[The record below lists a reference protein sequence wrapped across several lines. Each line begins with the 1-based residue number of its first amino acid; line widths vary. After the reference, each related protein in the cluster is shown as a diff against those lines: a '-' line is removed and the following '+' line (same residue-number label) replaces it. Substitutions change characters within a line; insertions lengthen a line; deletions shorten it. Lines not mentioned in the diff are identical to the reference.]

1 MVMRYLEMTGIAK
14 PVSVI
19 ALGTNTR
26 AFMPDAYARAA
37 QLLDAFLDAG
47 GNLID
52 TAHIYGF
59 GNSEKILGRWLK
71 ERGRRDEIILLTKGC
86 HPIVDPRNVFGKPWL
101 PRVTPKAIRADLA
114 DSLKRLQTNYV
125 DLYLLH
131 RDDEYAPVGPL
142 IEALNVEQKR
152 GRIRAFGASNWRAA
166 RIAEANAYAARNDL
180 NGFVVSSS
188 QFGLAQ
194 PVRSVF
200 PGTVTLSLDESA
212 WHAANQFPLLAYSPL
227 GAGYVARA
235 ANEFG
240 ARDVAESDVY
250 ASEQNNAR
258 AQLAAQLA
266 ARKNV
271 SPTQIALAYALR
283 QNFPSGAVVGP
294 TSVAHLQQLV
304 AALDISLD
312 ADEIAFLE
320 QA

>member
-1 MVMRYLEMTGIAK
+1 MRYLALEGITR

-26 AFMPDAYARAA
+26 AFTSNAYVRAA

-59 GNSEKILGRWLK
+59 GGSETILGRWLK
-71 ERGRRDEIILLTKGC
+71 ESGQREKVVLLTKGC
-86 HPIVDPRNVFGKPWL
+86 HPKVDPQNIFGKPWKS
-101 PRVTPKAIRADLA
+101 RVTPKAIRADLA
-114 DSLKRLQTNYV
+114 ESLKRLKSDYV

-131 RDDEYAPVGPL
+131 RDDEDAPVGPL

-200 PGTVTLSLDESA
+200 PGTVTLSLDERA

-235 ANEFG
+235 ANG
-240 ARDVAESDVY
+240 IAARGNAEPDAY

-258 AQLAAQLA
+258 AQRAAQLA

-271 SPTQIALAYALR
+271 SPAQIALAYALR